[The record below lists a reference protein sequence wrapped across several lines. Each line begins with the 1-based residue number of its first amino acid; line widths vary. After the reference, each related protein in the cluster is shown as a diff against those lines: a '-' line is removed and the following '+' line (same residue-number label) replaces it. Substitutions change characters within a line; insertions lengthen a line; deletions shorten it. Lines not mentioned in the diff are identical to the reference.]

1 MSSVVG
7 ALRMIYNQQV
17 ETNRILSA
25 PSLAERN
32 RKDKQNRAFV
42 NSVSNVLSST
52 VEKSFNLSKA
62 ATPYQ
67 TSVLLNL
74 SQAVSSLD
82 TMINLLSEIS
92 EKSYESK
99 GPATPSV
106 QKSLININSKNNRT
120 KDDRKLFKSLSES
133 IRDIG
138 ASVNKKFV
146 ENFQKFL
153 TSFEKLIDPK
163 TVGKINFAKT
173 AITGFGTGLR
183 ILGAFM
189 ARAKDMFWSITRS
202 IFTLSLLLI
211 SPIFSVGF
219 SVLVSSI
226 YALRRAMTTKNKDG
240 LIDIKEMIM
249 ATGKLS
255 TSLIKM
261 SIALLI
267 LSKVPLNTLL
277 KFSGMMVILWGT
289 LKLFSNTRGGSSG
302 GPGGKGPNNV
312 TTGFLSV
319 AAGVSLMA
327 LALNA
332 VGEVNWAGA
341 GLMIVFLI
349 ALSKSMKM
357 MNGSGL
363 RRGNNGTQFF
373 MVAAGLSLLVLA
385 IDALTEI
392 NWAGAGL
399 LFVFL
404 MGLGAAVLVMN
415 KLMGVGTG
423 KSKLGLGGGVKM
435 SGMFGLAAGLAILVL
450 SIDAM
455 SEVSWTDAF
464 KLIMFITAVGL
475 AVALPGL
482 ISRGRV
488 GAGGGSGLTSFAF
501 GVGILV
507 LVVAASSEVDWT
519 PAWKLVAF
527 VGGIGLA
534 AALFQKLVDPE
545 TILKG
550 GAAIGASVAAM
561 GLGMYVFNK
570 ATKNINFLQTLE
582 SFALIGIFAV
592 LLHAVGSQ
600 SSQIIKGSIAIGVL
614 SGAMALSGLGLS
626 VLNKSTATKGTL
638 LSIAAIG
645 AFAGV
650 AYLIGTQS
658 ITILLGAAAML
669 VLSASM
675 VTVGLGMKVIS
686 NSGLNFD
693 DLLMFGSTLLLL
705 GTVSFGIGLIAP
717 AVLLGAATM
726 IVMSVSM
733 MTVGIGMRLISNA
746 KMDWKSV
753 GTFGTH
759 ITSLGLI
766 CAGIALLS
774 APILIGATTMIT
786 VGVASMAIAAS
797 FMVISN
803 LSMQPYRLESF
814 TNSVSTL
821 CTGYA
826 KIWKEALIAVPIAT
840 SVGVVAVATIITA
853 VSLFVISNIPQNV
866 GNIVLFKNSVKQLVA
881 AYDQFGVI
889 QAGKAALKATA
900 LLPVIFASSMAAITF
915 EKISKL
921 NIDRN
926 AMSNF
931 GELMSSFLLVT
942 TDAISKSGDMLK
954 QVEPNLEAF
963 SKLVSSCSGLVD
975 VVEAFANM
983 KIGIWKYDT
992 ASGQMKLVGYK
1003 PIDDSMMQKVGIG
1016 IGKIVQAL
1024 LGPMSI
1030 MSSDDKQWRFGNVV
1044 IDNPFVRSNKI
1055 SQFFLGDKSSGK
1067 NRIQQISEAYS
1078 GIGSLMSSI
1087 SNSKFLSD
1095 DNAFVH
1101 FQNNF
1106 GKFMVTLVNGMIPL
1120 NNVNETSLKNKSIGL
1135 VTFGASLKRFIE
1147 DTQAVGS
1154 QGQSVDSILKQLMS
1168 TLSDN
1173 GRWTSIN
1180 RYLKTA
1186 TDNVKKL
1193 VENVNRLDVGK
1204 AAALERNLKLMSEVH
1219 TLEGIRE
1226 VIENLRE
1233 MIGLLVEEQDK
1244 QLDFQQKQLNN
1255 MNQMITTLGNSPFLS
1270 ATMATTPQ
1278 LGPVKP
1284 TANTPATGKAK
1295 TDQKSEIQLLQEEY
1309 KELQTKMLSTLS
1321 AISTKLGQTLQVR
1334 VVNSGSVNQL

>member
-74 SQAVSSLD
+74 SQAVASLD

-99 GPATPSV
+99 GSTTPSV

-120 KDDRKLFKSLSES
+120 KDDRKLFRSLTES

-138 ASVNKKFV
+138 GTVNKKFV

-183 ILGAFM
+183 LLSMFM
-189 ARAKDMFWSITRS
+189 FKAKNMFWSITRS

-289 LKLFSNTRGGSSG
+289 LKLFSNTRGGGG
-302 GPGGKGPNNV
+302 GPGGKGLNSV

-464 KLIMFITAVGL
+464 KLIFFITAVGL

-482 ISRGRV
+482 ISRGHV

-507 LVVAASSEVDWT
+507 LVVAASSEVDWS

-570 ATKNINFLQTLE
+570 ATKNINFQQTLE
-582 SFALIGIFAV
+582 SFALIGIFV
-592 LLHAVGSQ
+592 VILHAVGSQ
-600 SSQIIKGSIAIGVL
+600 SNQIIKGSIAIGVL

-626 VLNKSTATKGTL
+626 VLNKTTTTKTTL

-650 AYLIGTQS
+650 AYLIGTQA

-693 DLLMFGSTLLLL
+693 DLLMFGGTLLLL

-759 ITSLGLI
+759 IASLSMI

-774 APILIGATTMIT
+774 APIMIGATTMIT
-786 VGVASMAIAAS
+786 VGVASMAVAAS

-803 LSMQPYRLESF
+803 LSIDSKRIENF

-821 CTGYA
+821 CWGYA
-826 KIWKEALIAVPIAT
+826 KIWKEALLAVPVST
-840 SVGVVAVATIITA
+840 SIGVVAVATIISA
-853 VSLFVISNIPQNV
+853 VALFVISNIPQNV
-866 GNIVLFKNSVKQLVA
+866 GNIVLFKNSVKLLVA

-900 LLPVIFASSMAAITF
+900 LLPVIVASSMAAITF
-915 EKISKL
+915 EQISKL

-942 TDAISKSGDMLK
+942 TDAISKSGDVLK

-1087 SNSKFLSD
+1087 SNSKFLTD
-1095 DNAFVH
+1095 DSAFVH

-1120 NNVNETSLKNKSIGL
+1120 NNINETSLKNKSMGL
-1135 VTFGASLKRFIE
+1135 VVFGASLKRFIE

-1270 ATMATTPQ
+1270 STMATTPQ

-1284 TANTPATGKAK
+1284 VANAPQSGTAK
-1295 TDQKSEIQLLQEEY
+1295 TDKKTELQLLQEEY

-1321 AISTKLGQTLQVR
+1321 SISTKLGQTLQVR
-1334 VVNSGSVNQL
+1334 VVNNGGVNQL

>member
-67 TSVLLNL
+67 TQVLLNL
-74 SQAVSSLD
+74 SQVVASLD

-120 KDDRKLFKSLSES
+120 KDDRKLFKSLTES

-138 ASVNKKFV
+138 ASVNKQFVINFGKFM
-146 ENFQKFL
+146 
-153 TSFEKLIDPK
+153 TAFEKLIDPK

-183 ILGAFM
+183 LLSMFM
-189 ARAKDMFWSITRS
+189 FKAKNVFWSTTKA

-211 SPIFSVGF
+211 SPIFSLGF
-219 SVLVSSI
+219 SVLVGSI
-226 YALRRAMTTKNKDG
+226 YALRKAMTTKSKDG
-240 LIDIKEMIM
+240 MIDIKEMIM

-255 TSLIKM
+255 TSLIKL

-289 LKLFSNTRGGSSG
+289 LKLFSNTKGGNG
-302 GPGGKGPNNV
+302 GGGKGPNSI

-423 KSKLGLGGGVKM
+423 GGKLGLGGNIKM

-626 VLNKSTATKGTL
+626 VLNKTTTTNVTL

-686 NSGLNFD
+686 NSDLNFN
-693 DLLMFGSTLLLL
+693 DLLMFGGTLLLL

-726 IVMSVSM
+726 IVMSISM
-733 MTVGIGMRLISNA
+733 MTVGIGMQLISNA

-786 VGVASMAIAAS
+786 VGVASMAVAAS

-803 LSMQPYRLESF
+803 LSLDSKRIENF
-814 TNSVSTL
+814 TSSVSTL

-900 LLPVIFASSMAAITF
+900 LLPVILASSMAAITF

-921 NIDRN
+921 NIDKN
-926 AMSNF
+926 AMGSF
-931 GELMSSFLLVT
+931 GALMSSFLTVT
-942 TDAISKSGDMLK
+942 TEAISQSGDVLK

-1087 SNSKFLSD
+1087 SNSKFLTD

-1106 GKFMVTLVNGMIPL
+1106 GKFMVTLVNGMVPL
-1120 NNVNETSLKNKSIGL
+1120 NNVNETSLKNKSMGL
-1135 VTFGASLKRFIE
+1135 VVFGASLKRFIE
-1147 DTQAVGS
+1147 DTQSVGN
-1154 QGQSVDSILKQLMS
+1154 QGQTVDSILKQLMS

-1193 VENVNRLDVGK
+1193 VENVNRLDIGK

-1284 TANTPATGKAK
+1284 AANVPQTGKTK
-1295 TDQKSEIQLLQEEY
+1295 TDQKSELQLLQEEY

-1321 AISTKLGQTLQVR
+1321 SISTKLGQTLQVR
-1334 VVNSGSVNQL
+1334 VVNSSSVNQL

>member
-67 TSVLLNL
+67 TQVLLNL
-74 SQAVSSLD
+74 SQALASLD

-99 GPATPSV
+99 GPATPAV

-138 ASVNKKFV
+138 ASVNKQFVINFGKFM
-146 ENFQKFL
+146 
-153 TSFEKLIDPK
+153 TAFEKLIDPK

-289 LKLFSNTRGGSSG
+289 LKLFSNTRGGGG

-464 KLIMFITAVGL
+464 KLIFFITAVGL

-482 ISRGRV
+482 ISKGRV

-507 LVVAASSEVDWT
+507 LVVAASSEVDWS

-534 AALFQKLVDPE
+534 AALFQKLVDPQQ
-545 TILKG
+545 ILKG

-570 ATKNINFLQTLE
+570 ATKNINFQQTLE
-582 SFALIGIFAV
+582 TFALIGIFAV

-600 SSQIIKGSIAIGVL
+600 SNQIIKGSITLGVL

-686 NSGLNFD
+686 NSGLNFN
-693 DLLMFGSTLLLL
+693 DLLMFGGTLLLL

-717 AVLLGAATM
+717 VVLLGAAAM
-726 IVMSVSM
+726 VVMSISM
-733 MTVGIGMRLISNA
+733 MTVGIGMQLISNA

-753 GTFGTH
+753 GTFGAT

-774 APILIGATTMIT
+774 VPILLGASTLLV
-786 VGVASMAIAAS
+786 VGAASIVTAAS
-797 FMVISN
+797 FMAISN
-803 LSMQPYRLESF
+803 IPIDPKQIENF
-814 TNSVSTL
+814 TSSVSTL
-821 CTGYA
+821 CWGYA
-826 KIWKEALIAVPIAT
+826 KIWKEALLAVPVST
-840 SVGVVAVATIITA
+840 SIGVVAVATIISA
-853 VSLFVISNIPQNV
+853 VALFVISNIPQNV

-921 NIDRN
+921 NIDKN
-926 AMSNF
+926 AMGSF
-931 GELMSSFLLVT
+931 GALMSSFLTVT
-942 TDAISKSGDMLK
+942 TEAISQSGDVLK

-975 VVEAFANM
+975 VVESFANM
-983 KIGIWKYDT
+983 RIGIWKYDT

-1087 SNSKFLSD
+1087 SNSKFLTD

-1106 GKFMVTLVNGMIPL
+1106 GKFMVTLVNGMVPL
-1120 NNVNETSLKNKSIGL
+1120 NNVNETSLKNKSMGL
-1135 VTFGASLKRFIE
+1135 VVFGASLKRFIE
-1147 DTQAVGS
+1147 DTQSVGN
-1154 QGQSVDSILKQLMS
+1154 QGQTVDSILKQLMS

-1193 VENVNRLDVGK
+1193 VENVNRLDIGK

-1284 TANTPATGKAK
+1284 AANVPQTGKTK
-1295 TDQKSEIQLLQEEY
+1295 TDQKSELQLLQEEY

-1321 AISTKLGQTLQVR
+1321 SISTKLGQTLQVR

>member
-7 ALRMIYNQQV
+7 ALRMIYNQQL
-17 ETNRILSA
+17 ETNRIFSA

-74 SQAVSSLD
+74 SQAVASLD

-120 KDDRKLFKSLSES
+120 KDDRKLFKSLTES

-138 ASVNKKFV
+138 GTVNKKFV

-173 AITGFGTGLR
+173 AITGFGKGLR
-183 ILGAFM
+183 LLSMFM
-189 ARAKDMFWSITRS
+189 FKAKNMFWSITRS

-219 SVLVSSI
+219 SVLISSI
-226 YALRRAMTTKNKDG
+226 YALRRAMTTKNKDD

-289 LKLFSNTRGGSSG
+289 LKLFSNTRGGSDG
-302 GPGGKGPNNV
+302 GPGGKGPNSV

-332 VGEVNWAGA
+332 VGEVNWTGA

-626 VLNKSTATKGTL
+626 VLNKSTATKTTL

-650 AYLIGTQS
+650 AYLIGTQAV
-658 ITILLGAAAML
+658 TILLGAAAML

-693 DLLMFGSTLLLL
+693 DLLMFGGTLLLL

-759 ITSLGLI
+759 IVSLGLI

-786 VGVASMAIAAS
+786 VGVASMAVAAS

-803 LSMQPYRLESF
+803 ISMQPYRLESF

-900 LLPVIFASSMAAITF
+900 LLPVIVASSMAAITF
-915 EKISKL
+915 EQISKL

-1087 SNSKFLSD
+1087 SNSKFLTE

-1106 GKFMVTLVNGMIPL
+1106 GKFMVTLVNGMVPL

-1270 ATMATTPQ
+1270 ATMAATPQ

-1284 TANTPATGKAK
+1284 AANVPATGKTK
-1295 TDQKSEIQLLQEEY
+1295 TDQKTELQLLQEEY

-1321 AISTKLGQTLQVR
+1321 SISTKLGQTLQVR